1 MDQKHQTKLHIVK
14 GGGENTPGAIEPAHM
29 EDFARNRIRMLQ
41 AERSGV
47 LGRIE
52 ALMQRDEELV
62 AQIEQCQRIIGQKA
76 FTLYSIN
83 GGKES

>member
-1 MDQKHQTKLHIVK
+1 MHIVK
-14 GGGENTPGAIEPAHM
+14 GGGENTPGPTDPTHM
-29 EDFARNRIRMLQ
+29 EDFARNRIRMLE

-47 LGRIE
+47 LARIE
-52 ALMQRDEELV
+52 ALMQRDEELL

-76 FTLYSIN
+76 FTLYAIN